1 MRIRMKEEQYI
12 ISKVN
17 YVALLIYQLQ
27 ISEHIQKSLKKD
39 MFLFFLK
46 SNFLLYTVLFCQI
59 H

>member
-12 ISKVN
+12 VSKVN

-39 MFLFFLK
+39 MFLFFFK
-46 SNFLLYTVLFCQI
+46 SNFLLYTVLFC
-59 H
+59 

>member
-39 MFLFFLK
+39 TFLFFFI

>member
-39 MFLFFLK
+39 MFLFFFI

>member
-27 ISEHIQKSLKKD
+27 ISEHIQKSLKKY
-39 MFLFFLK
+39 MFLFFFI

>member
-39 MFLFFLK
+39 MFLFFFK